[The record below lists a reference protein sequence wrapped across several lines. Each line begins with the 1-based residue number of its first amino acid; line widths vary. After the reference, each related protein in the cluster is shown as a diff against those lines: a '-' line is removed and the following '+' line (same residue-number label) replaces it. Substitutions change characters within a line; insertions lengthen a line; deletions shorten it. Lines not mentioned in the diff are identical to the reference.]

1 MADTHFLSSI
11 PTLLL
16 GGTVAASYTWL
27 ALRHVTDDPEV
38 NAAIHLAAGIFW
50 TTAAY
55 TARAAYWGLSSLQ
68 VLPRWG
74 STIRPG
80 STSAATWSS
89 PTDAGAHTRR
99 SSCCCPMTGAA
110 GFAGGLPGHWCRTRR
125 GRCAACSAGSAARFA
140 ASPAG
145 ACAERLIRPRLCFAS
160 EPHYPKAGPKGG
172 RPAMPLEVMLRVYC
186 LQQWYAL
193 SDPAAEGSSV

>member
-27 ALRHVTDDPEV
+27 ALRRVTEDPEV

-55 TARAAYWGLSSLQ
+55 TARAAYWGLSSLE

-74 STIRPG
+74 LDYSIWLDVGCNLIFVYGCWRAHQAIFLLLPDDWRSRVRRWLAWTLVPDAPRPVRRLLSRLG
-80 STSAATWSS
+80 RALRRVTGW
-89 PTDAGAHTRR
+89 GARR
-99 SSCCCPMTGAA
+99 
-110 GFAGGLPGHWCRTRR
+110 
-125 GRCAACSAGSAARFA
+125 
-140 ASPAG
+140 
-145 ACAERLIRPRLCFAS
+145 
-160 EPHYPKAGPKGG
+160 
-172 RPAMPLEVMLRVYC
+172 
-186 LQQWYAL
+186 
-193 SDPAAEGSSV
+193 